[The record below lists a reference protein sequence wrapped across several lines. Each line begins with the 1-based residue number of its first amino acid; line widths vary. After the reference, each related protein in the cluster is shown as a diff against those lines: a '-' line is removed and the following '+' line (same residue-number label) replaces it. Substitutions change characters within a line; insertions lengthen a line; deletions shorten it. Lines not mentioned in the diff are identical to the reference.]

1 MKHLLG
7 DKNDVIICY
16 LVVITVACF
25 VFAQSSAQTKGA
37 DVLVNKYQGA
47 GSYEIAFNGDKLS
60 SGVCIYRFV
69 SSKYRETNKML
80 LIK

>member
-1 MKHLLG
+1 MKHLLA
-7 DKNDVIICY
+7 DKADVKSCY

-25 VFAQSSAQTKGA
+25 VFAQSSAQTTEV
-37 DVLVNKYQGA
+37 DVLIIKYQGA
-47 GSYEIAFNGDKLS
+47 GSYEIAFNVDKLS